1 MMIDWL
7 IGRLPSGMDFQT
19 LVICLIVLG
28 IAGYVRG
35 FGGFG
40 FSAITVA
47 GAGMVMP
54 LATVVPMAILLEIG
68 ASMQMAP
75 TILRDVEW
83 KRMTLLLAGGLIG
96 NPVGIS
102 VLQFASSTMIG
113 VFVYGFILLAAL
125 VLLVGKGR
133 VLSIDYPGWFFV
145 GLTAGVINGASALS
159 GLFIVVMMSMSATSP
174 ATMRATLIA
183 YFFASDVYAAVIM
196 ASRGMISGEVVV
208 LALVALPV
216 VGIAILFG
224 SRQFIGTSEAS
235 FRRAVLLLLS
245 FLGLA
250 GLIRL
255 AVQ

>member
-7 IGRLPSGMDFQT
+7 IGRLPSGMAFQT

-145 GLTAGVINGASALS
+145 G
-159 GLFIVVMMSMSATSP
+159 
-174 ATMRATLIA
+174 
-183 YFFASDVYAAVIM
+183 
-196 ASRGMISGEVVV
+196 
-208 LALVALPV
+208 
-216 VGIAILFG
+216 
-224 SRQFIGTSEAS
+224 FIGDQWSKTLGDRPRMLIQDPTVNV
-235 FRRAVLLLLS
+235 FAVGS
-245 FLGLA
+245 K
-250 GLIRL
+250 IE
-255 AVQ
+255 

>member
-19 LVICLIVLG
+19 LVVCLLVLG
-28 IAGYVRG
+28 IAGYARG

-68 ASMQMAP
+68 ASLQMAP

-83 KRMTLLLAGGLIG
+83 KRMTLLLAGGVIG

-102 VLQFASSTMIG
+102 VLQFADARVIG
-113 VFVYGFILLAAL
+113 IFVYGFILLSAL
-125 VLLVGKGR
+125 VLLVGKAR
-133 VLSIDYPGWFFV
+133 ALSIRNAGWLFI
-145 GLTAGVINGASALS
+145 GLVAGIINGASALS
-159 GLFIVVMMSMSATSP
+159 GLFIVVMMSMSATRP

-183 YFFASDVYAAVIM
+183 YFFASDIYAALVM
-196 ASRGMISGEVVV
+196 ALRGMIGMEVAILSV
-208 LALVALPV
+208 LALPV
-216 VGIAILFG
+216 VGVSVLLG
-224 SRQFIGTSEAS
+224 SRRFVGTSEAD